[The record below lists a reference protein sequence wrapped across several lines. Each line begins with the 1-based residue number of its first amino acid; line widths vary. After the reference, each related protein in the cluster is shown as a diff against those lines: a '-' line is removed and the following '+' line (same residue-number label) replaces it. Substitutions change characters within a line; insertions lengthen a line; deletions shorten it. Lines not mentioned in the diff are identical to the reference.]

1 MRTNANE
8 ARPEVRR
15 ESDPL
20 VRRVR
25 EPAAVEDVQQFRQL
39 FEHQR
44 AVQETIDDP
53 TAMPLRAK
61 AIGESRNDLVSAEM
75 LALLQT
81 HRLAFEP
88 SAPAAPP
95 VPTASP
101 GLADLIERHVRQLL
115 VSESRSAVNG
125 DTRVM
130 LRLSDSLL
138 PGTDLTLTRGESGW
152 VLRAEVTDAQSR
164 AALERCSSELVARFE
179 KGGLGAITVE
189 TDGTR
194 G

>member
-15 ESDPL
+15 EHEPAT
-20 VRRVR
+20 RRVR
-25 EPAAVEDVQQFRQL
+25 EPAAVDDIEHFRQM
-39 FEHQR
+39 FDPQR
-44 AVQETIDDP
+44 AAQAAADDP
-53 TAMPLRAK
+53 AAMPLHAK
-61 AIGESRNDLVSAEM
+61 AVGESRNDLVSAEM
-75 LALLQT
+75 LALLQSQ
-81 HRLAFEP
+81 RLAFEP
-88 SAPAAPP
+88 AGSVAPS
-95 VPTASP
+95 VPTPSA

-115 VSESRSAVNG
+115 VNDSSNAASG

-138 PGTDLTLTRGESGW
+138 PGTDLTLTRGDSGW
-152 VLRAEVTDAQSR
+152 VLRADVTDAQSR

-179 KGGLGAITVE
+179 KNGLGTITVE
-189 TDGTR
+189 TDNPR

>member
-15 ESDPL
+15 EHEPAA
-20 VRRVR
+20 RRVR
-25 EPAAVEDVQQFRQL
+25 EPAAVEEIEQFRQM
-39 FEHQR
+39 FDHQR
-44 AVQETIDDP
+44 AAQAATDDP
-53 TAMPLRAK
+53 ASAPLRST

-75 LALLQT
+75 LALLQSQ
-81 HRLAFEP
+81 RLAFEP
-88 SAPAAPP
+88 AGPTAPP
-95 VPTASP
+95 MPTAAP

-115 VSESRSAVNG
+115 VSDSASTAHG

-138 PGTDLTLTRGESGW
+138 PGTDLTLTRGDAGW

-179 KGGLGAITVE
+179 KHGLGAITID
-189 TDGTR
+189 TDSTR